1 MGSVAKCIIYDSLTK
16 FEETK
21 KNYEEIQYD
30 LYRDF
35 NYLANTLLKVDEKL
49 LDIEDENIMLLEI
62 SDSFVFHYIVKKI
75 NIDKNSNI
83 TITTNELKSNDERVF
98 SISSITFEELK
109 LIGIALY
116 NNYAKVFVEEKI
128 PILT

>member
-21 KNYEEIQYD
+21 KHYEEIQYD
-30 LYRDF
+30 LYRHF
-35 NYLANTLLKVDEKL
+35 KYLADTLLKIDEKL
-49 LDIEDENIMLLEI
+49 LNIEDENIMLLEI
-62 SDSFVFHYIVKKI
+62 SYSFAFHYIVKKI

-83 TITTNELKSNDERVF
+83 TITTNGLKSNDERVF